1 MTTMVD
7 EFADCLDLQPAG
19 EGRFLGS
26 SLAEVG
32 EGDVVFGGQM
42 AAQLLVAG
50 ATADPA
56 KSVKSVQVLLGRAA
70 VRQEPVEFVV
80 EPMHGGR
87 TFASATVS
95 AYQRGRLCS
104 RALVLLSATEPD
116 LIHHAAPMPPADPPE
131 HCPNWDAYT
140 VGSERNWVAG
150 RELRVV
156 GGVDTSDR
164 SAVHQP
170 RLLVWTRV
178 RGIGDDRL
186 KSQAYLAFATAGPN
200 IGVAMLPHAGL
211 GTVDAHQTVS
221 TGIMTHDVVFH
232 EPADARDWLL
242 VVFESPSAAGGRSYG
257 RGDIFSADGRLVAS
271 YTQSNMIR
279 GMTADPADIGA
290 AKTVL

>member
-7 EFADCLDLQPAG
+7 ELAECLDLRPDG
-19 EGRFLGS
+19 DNRFVGS

-50 ATADPA
+50 STVDPT
-56 KSVKSVQVLLGRAA
+56 KPVKSIQVLLGRAA
-70 VRQEPVEFVV
+70 VRHEPVEFVV

-87 TFASATVS
+87 TFASATVT
-95 AYQRGRLCS
+95 ATQRGRLCS
-104 RALVLLSATEPD
+104 RALVLLSASEPD
-116 LIHHAAPMPPADPPE
+116 LIHHALEMPAADPPDR
-131 HCPNWDAYT
+131 CPNWDAYT

-164 SAVHQP
+164 DAVHDP

-178 RGIGDDRL
+178 RGLAGDPV
-186 KSQAYLAFATAGPN
+186 KHQAYLAFATAGPN

-211 GTVDAHQTVS
+211 GTVDAHETVS

-232 EPADARDWLL
+232 EPADAEDWLL
-242 VVFESPSAAGGRSYG
+242 VVFESPSAGGGRSFG
-257 RGDIFSADGRLVAS
+257 RGDIFTSGGRLVAS

-279 GMTADPADIGA
+279 GFSSDPVGIGA

>member
-1 MTTMVD
+1 MTTMVE
-7 EFADCLDLQPAG
+7 EFAECLDLRPDG
-19 EGRFLGS
+19 DNRFVGS

-50 ATADPA
+50 STVDPT
-56 KSVKSVQVLLGRAA
+56 KPVKSIQVLLGRAA
-70 VRQEPVEFVV
+70 VRHEPVEFVV

-87 TFASATVS
+87 TFASATVT
-95 AYQRGRLCS
+95 AFQRGRLCS
-104 RALVLLSATEPD
+104 RALVLLSAAEAD
-116 LIHHAAPMPPADPPE
+116 LIRHALPMPEADPPE

-140 VGSERNWVAG
+140 VGSPRNWVAG

-156 GGVDTSDR
+156 GGVDTSDPDG
-164 SAVHQP
+164 VHDP

-178 RGIGDDRL
+178 RGLAGDPV
-186 KSQAYLAFATAGPN
+186 KHQAYLAFATAGPN

-211 GTVDAHQTVS
+211 GTVDAHETVS

-232 EPADARDWLL
+232 EPADAEDWLL
-242 VVFESPSAAGGRSYG
+242 VVFESPSAGGGRSFG

-279 GMTADPADIGA
+279 GFSADPSAIGA